1 MELKAEK
8 RKIQGKRVKRLRR
21 EEKIPAILYGGE
33 GKSQPLTLKRP
44 EFEKVYQEA
53 GESTLIDLDVD
64 GKKEK
69 VLIADVQYDPLGK
82 LLHAD
87 LQRVRAGEKLTATV
101 AIEVEGESPVVKS
114 GEGIL
119 LTLLDEV
126 EVECLPRDLPSEI
139 KVNISNL
146 TEVGQGIEVK
156 NLSIDTSKVK
166 ILDHEPDELVLKIDY
181 PEMEEEEEVAV
192 PEEEAVAAV
201 EAVEEKP
208 EEEKAEEAATTP
220 APGGAGQAEAAE
232 KKESTEKKEPR
243 ESHPPEE
250 KPEKKR
256 KG

>member
-1 MELKAEK
+1 MQLSAKR
-8 RKIQGKRVKRLRR
+8 RKIQGKKVKRLRR

-33 GKSQPLTLKRP
+33 EKSQPLTLKRP

-53 GESTLIDLDVD
+53 GESTLIDLDVG

-87 LQRVRAGEKLTATV
+87 LQRVEAGEKLTTTV
-101 AIEVEGESPVVKS
+101 AIEVEGESSVVKS

-126 EVECLPRDLPSEI
+126 EVECLPQDLPAEI
-139 KVNISNL
+139 KVDVSSL
-146 TEVGQGIEVK
+146 TEVGQGIAIK
-156 NLSIDTSKVK
+156 DLPINHNKVK
-166 ILDHEPDELVLKIDY
+166 ILGHEPDELVLKIDY

-192 PEEEAVAAV
+192 PEEEAIAAV

-208 EEEKAEEAATTP
+208 EEEKEEKEGPPPPKATADEKEETPPTP
-220 APGGAGQAEAAE
+220 A
-232 KKESTEKKEPR
+232 KES
-243 ESHPPEE
+243 
-250 KPEKKR
+250 
-256 KG
+256 